1 MTFRTMRRHR
11 QQLSEPE
18 SIELLKNGTTAV
30 LGVNGDDGY
39 PYTVPINYVWHEG
52 KIYLHCAKSG
62 YKLDALRRSDKVSMT
77 LIAQEQIVPQ
87 KLTTYYRSVI
97 LFGRARILTDVQE
110 IIEAVQLLGRKYST
124 DAPAVDQEIRKDID
138 RLCCIEI
145 TIEHLSGKTAIEW
158 VDPK

>member
-18 SIELLKNGTTAV
+18 SIELLKSGTSAV

-62 YKLDALRRSDKVSMT
+62 YKLDALRRNDKVSMT
-77 LIAQEQIVPQ
+77 VIAQEQIVPQ

-110 IIEAVQLLGRKYST
+110 IIKAVQLLGRKYST

>member
-18 SIELLKNGTTAV
+18 SIELLKSGTSAV

-62 YKLDALRRSDKVSMT
+62 YKLDALRRSN
-77 LIAQEQIVPQ
+77 
-87 KLTTYYRSVI
+87 
-97 LFGRARILTDVQE
+97 
-110 IIEAVQLLGRKYST
+110 
-124 DAPAVDQEIRKDID
+124 
-138 RLCCIEI
+138 
-145 TIEHLSGKTAIEW
+145 
-158 VDPK
+158 

>member
-18 SIELLKNGTTAV
+18 SIELLKNGTSAV

-62 YKLDALRRSDKVSMT
+62 YKLDALRRSNKVSMT
-77 LIAQEQIVPQ
+77 VIAQEQLSLIH
-87 KLTTYYRSVI
+87 
-97 LFGRARILTDVQE
+97 ILTDAQE
-110 IIEAVQLLGRKYST
+110 IIEAAQLLGRKYST

>member
-1 MTFRTMRRHR
+1 MSPNTD
-11 QQLSEPE
+11 LKCWSKGISIPE
-18 SIELLKNGTTAV
+18 TKGR
-30 LGVNGDDGY
+30 
-39 PYTVPINYVWHEG
+39 G
-52 KIYLHCAKSG
+52 KDSSSRCC
-62 YKLDALRRSDKVSMT
+62 VC
-77 LIAQEQIVPQ
+77 
-87 KLTTYYRSVI
+87 
-97 LFGRARILTDVQE
+97 LTDVQE